1 MPFDEGGETSRLF
14 GALAELDRRIVLYYL
29 REHESASLETL
40 ADLVTGWVAAGPGPD
55 RSVTH
60 DDVRVGLYH
69 VHLPVLEAAGL
80 VDRDPDGERVA
91 FGGLSSAEETVL
103 DAALAADT
111 TDASVDLEG
120 LLAAAGDA
128 GADDGG

>member
-14 GALAELDRRIVLYYL
+14 GMLAERDRRIVLYYL
-29 REHESASLETL
+29 RKHESASLETL
-40 ADLVTGWVAAGPGPD
+40 ADLVAGWTEAGPGPD
-55 RSVTH
+55 RSVAH
-60 DDVRVGLYH
+60 DDVRIGLHH
-69 VHLPVLEAAGL
+69 VHLPTLDAAGL
-80 VDRDPDGERVA
+80 VDYDPDEGRVA
-91 FGGLSSAEETVL
+91 FGGLSPIGETVL

-111 TDASVDLEG
+111 TEATVDLER